1 MNIYDVAEISII
13 DQDGVVYGPVGTAS
27 ALEIDVLTESQVQ
40 LIEVVSEGP
49 QGPPGDTGP
58 QGEQGIQGGPGPKG
72 DPGLQGEQGIPGVPG
87 EKGEKGDQGIQGPA
101 GADGDW
107 SSPQTIETKTAA
119 YTLVAGDAGKTIVM
133 NLESNADLIVPA
145 DVLTAGQSV
154 EVLDIGAGRTTYVAG
169 SGMTLSGTPSL
180 VSRDQYSG
188 QAIRFLS
195 ATSAVVVGD
204 LA

>member
-1 MNIYDVAEISII
+1 MNVYDVESLKIES
-13 DQDGVVYGPVGTAS
+13 DEGTTAS
-27 ALEIDVLTESQVQ
+27 VNTVAA
-40 LIEVVSEGP
+40 IEVGATVPVETDTVVIGMAGP

-58 QGEQGIQGGPGPKG
+58 
-72 DPGLQGEQGIPGVPG
+72 
-87 EKGEKGDQGIQGPA
+87 QGPA

-107 SSPQTIETKTAA
+107 SSPQTIDTKAAA

-133 NLESNADLIVPA
+133 NLESNADLTVPA
-145 DVLTAGQSV
+145 DVFAAGQSV

-195 ATSAVVVGD
+195 ATSAVVIGD